1 MALEDE
7 VRAQTASIDKLIST
21 LSGSGRTGASSAG
34 GGGTSSFDLGGALM
48 KSTTTLTGAFIQLGT
63 GSLQLKDVFSG
74 VGAAAGAL
82 GPFGSMI
89 GNVGAQVGG
98 ALYDMNGNLKEA
110 SKSGAYFGNNL
121 GLFNSA
127 VVNAKMTTAEFAK
140 TQEQYGTRLAGLAS
154 NVDKSSLVYLKLGAD
169 IQNDPLV
176 YKLQA
181 MGMGIEET
189 NKILITTASNRRNMD
204 MMSEKAARSTIDA
217 TIQLAVEM
225 DNTARLTGKSREEQR
240 RLLDEQMKR
249 TDVKLAMQLMTAEQ
263 KASFEQANIF
273 ASRLGEKGTQ
283 AARIYATGG
292 PKNEEDTK
300 IITQLGPTMS
310 GLIKQLVNETD
321 EGKKKDIQ
329 RQIDMEAMRV
339 SNDKERVGVALNLA
353 ASTDANAKG
362 IAEATAGQVEYG
374 NIQMQLKREY
384 DASKDRDKMSFSQF
398 QDANFKR
405 IADERANAGKGG
417 KGAEGAAGALSQTTN
432 QMDRALKDVTSGTGV
447 AFNKLNIE
455 TGNLIQTFV
464 KAQGSLRP
472 ITPQEAANAPGAAV
486 GAVKEKFGIKKVEV
500 PEPQKRQDGSLGST
514 GKFIEDWGKES
525 LVKLHGKEGVITEK
539 QFQGLFGDLGKQV
552 SGSMPNPNQ
561 MQNLLSGVTGS
572 LKGDLEKAKQSIP
585 TTDSFEK
592 MFSQIKMPDMG
603 EITKQMSASMPASS
617 GSSVDNDAMTEVAKG
632 VNQLN
637 MRIERLISAV
647 EDGTGKNVRAL
658 KAGGNMLAP

>member
-7 VRAQTASIDKLIST
+7 VRAQTASIDKLINT
-21 LSGSGRTGASSAG
+21 LSGSRTGTGAASGAG
-34 GGGTSSFDLGGALM
+34 ATSSFDLGGGLLR
-48 KSTTTLTGAFIQLGT
+48 STTALSGAFIQLGT
-63 GSLQLKDVFSG
+63 GSLQLKDVFNG

-98 ALYDMNGNLKEA
+98 ALYDMNGNLREA

-121 GLFNSA
+121 GLFNSS
-127 VVNAKMTTAEFAK
+127 VVNAKMTTSEFAK
-140 TQEQYGTRLAGLAS
+140 TVEQNGTKIAGLGS
-154 NVDKSSLVYLKLGAD
+154 NMDKSALAYLKLGAD

-189 NKILITTASNRRNMD
+189 NKILITTASNRRSMD
-204 MMSEKAARSTIDA
+204 MMSEKAARATIDA

-240 RLLDEQMKR
+240 RQLEEQMKR
-249 TDVKLAMQLMTAEQ
+249 TDVKLAMQLMTDQQRA
-263 KASFEQANIF
+263 AFEQANVF
-273 ASRLGEKGTQ
+273 ASRLGSKGTE

-310 GLIKQLVNETD
+310 GLIKQLVTETD

-329 RQIDMEAMRV
+329 RQIDAEALRV
-339 SNDKERVGVALNLA
+339 SNDKERVAVALNLS

-362 IAEATAGQVEYG
+362 IAEATAAQVEYG
-374 NIQMQLKREY
+374 NIQRQLQREY
-384 DASKDRDKMSFSQF
+384 EASKDKDKMTFAQF
-398 QDANFKR
+398 QDANYKR
-405 IADERANAGKGG
+405 IADERANAGLGG
-417 KGAEGAAGALSQTTN
+417 KGAEGAAGALAQTTN

-455 TGNLIQTFV
+455 TGNLINTFV
-464 KAQGSLRP
+464 KSQGALRP
-472 ITPQEAANAPGAAV
+472 FTPQEAAKAPGAAV
-486 GAVKEKFGIKKVEV
+486 EGVKEKLGIKKAEV
-500 PEPQKRQDGSLGST
+500 PETPKRQDGSLGAT

-525 LVKLHGKEGVITEK
+525 LVKLHGKEGVITEQ
-539 QFQGLFGDLGKQV
+539 QFQGLFG
-552 SGSMPNPNQ
+552 
-561 MQNLLSGVTGS
+561 S
-572 LKGDLEKAKQSIP
+572 LKNDLEKAKASMP
-585 TTDSFEK
+585 TTETFEK

-603 EITKQMSASMPASS
+603 EFTKPSPSTGVASI
-617 GSSVDNDAMTEVAKG
+617 DNDAITDVAKG
-632 VNQLN
+632 VNELN

-658 KAGGNMLAP
+658 KAGNNMLAP